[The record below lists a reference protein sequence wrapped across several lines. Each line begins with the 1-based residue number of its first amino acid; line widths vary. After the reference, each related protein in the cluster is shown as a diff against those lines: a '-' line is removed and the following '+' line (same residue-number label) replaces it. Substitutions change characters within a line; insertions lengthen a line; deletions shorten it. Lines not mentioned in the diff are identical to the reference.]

1 MTTPHTTTNN
11 TDLVTTEATHPE
23 VAASGESTHEVK
35 HEVTIFAEP
44 VAHIGSFPITNAL
57 LTSWATVFIILILT
71 IAIRRNLKTI
81 PGKFQQLFE
90 IIFEAGL
97 SLADQ
102 VTNNRAK
109 SKRIFPVVISIFF
122 FVLINNWF
130 GLLPLGAF
138 GQIQEHHGA
147 LAFIPF
153 IRSGT
158 ADINGTLALAIMAV
172 VGANLFGAF
181 SLGAWKMFN
190 KFVNIKAL
198 ISIPSKIKKDPTII
212 MVAPITFFVGL
223 LEIIGEAA
231 KIASLS
237 FRLFGNVFAGEV
249 LLASMAALMAY
260 FIPIPFLFLEVL
272 VGVVQALIFSMLT
285 LVYFTVASDDH
296 EEHDKDHAKESDTV
310 HSLEEVALH

>member
-1 MTTPHTTTNN
+1 MTTPHEATTTNSKE
-11 TDLVTTEATHPE
+11 TAVTEAAHVE
-23 VAASGESTHEVK
+23 AGHGSEIL
-35 HEVTIFAEP
+35 HEVTLYAEP
-44 VAHIGSFPITNAL
+44 VAHIGSFQITNAL
-57 LTSWATVFIILILT
+57 VTSWIAVVIIIILS
-71 IAIRRNLKTI
+71 IAVRLSLKKI
-81 PGKFQQLFE
+81 PGKLQHLME
-90 IIFEAGL
+90 LIYEGGL

-122 FVLINNWF
+122 FVLINNWL
-130 GLLPLGAF
+130 GIMPLGAF
-138 GQIQEHHGA
+138 GQIQGHHGE

-158 ADINGTLALAIMAV
+158 ADINTTLALAIMAV

-181 SLGAWKMFN
+181 TLGAWKMFN
-190 KFVNIKAL
+190 KFVNLKAL
-198 ISIPSKIKKDPTII
+198 LSIPSKIKKDPTII

-223 LEIIGEAA
+223 LEIIGEGA
-231 KIASLS
+231 KVASLS

-249 LLASMAALMAY
+249 LLASMAALLAY
-260 FIPIPFLFLEVL
+260 AIPIPFLFLEVL

-296 EEHDKDHAKESDTV
+296 EEHEEEHAYEPESV
-310 HSLEEVALH
+310 HNLEEVALH